1 MEPRVTKAD
10 KRLAA
15 TKIQRGN
22 DRLYAGDPHSQ
33 LVVRSGGPDPKASIE
48 EEFGAED
55 PARAERLRGHNREN
69 SQLHQ
74 QRAEVWVP
82 WTEARWRVSDN

>member
-22 DRLYAGDPHSQ
+22 DRLHAGDPHSQ
-33 LVVRSGGPDPKASIE
+33 LVMSGSPDPKASIE
-48 EEFGAED
+48 EEFDAED

-74 QRAEVWVP
+74 QRA
-82 WTEARWRVSDN
+82 